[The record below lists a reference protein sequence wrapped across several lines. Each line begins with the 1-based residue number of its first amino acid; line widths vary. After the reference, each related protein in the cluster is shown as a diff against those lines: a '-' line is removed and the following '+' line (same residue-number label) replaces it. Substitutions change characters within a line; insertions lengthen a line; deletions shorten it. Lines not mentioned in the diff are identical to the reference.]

1 MIIRKS
7 SILTIFLILLSSIDL
22 TSQEDFI
29 PTYKNITIEDG
40 LPTNV
45 VYSVFID
52 NEGFVWFGT
61 DQGAVKYNGYKY
73 QNFTSENGLPS
84 NSVFGFYQDNK
95 DRIWFRTFSDQLS
108 YYKNDSI
115 YKPSVNDTLSKLI
128 EGRIIVSLKVIDD
141 KIYFGTIGGMN
152 TKDGGVFEGDL
163 SHIKSSLEATSDY
176 GFTPINVLEID
187 DSSFVYGTYNVT
199 KGNGGKYKNFQP
211 KEVVFYNGIN
221 TSTLVLQTTSQG
233 IGHFEF
239 CKDKNGNY
247 AISLGSKL
255 NIADHQKVLK
265 TFLLESSIQC
275 VAPYNGGVV
284 AGSKAGDVLCV
295 NSTNTNGYHQVFHF
309 KLEGEVSSFVEGE
322 NGALWISTLN
332 KGVYLIPDYQVKSI
346 PYNEIPTSIVSN
358 DDKVFVGFVDGSVKC
373 YADSLENGCKAIS
386 PRQKVLTIQS
396 LSKKNDGSILVGI
409 NQSGCNVI
417 SDDHLA
423 FKELGPIGN
432 IYSYISN
439 ENGTEWYGNHLGFF
453 KSINDQIVFSSLEI
467 GFNKRVKSLCVQGDE
482 LWVGTKK
489 GLWKYDGV
497 EVKLQF
503 PDSELATS
511 EISNI
516 LWDKLNDRIIVST
529 TSNGLYIINKNK
541 VFQFTI
547 SNGLSSNVINKFL
560 IEGNNIW
567 LATSKG
573 VNLIENYLNDFNVR
587 HFGKEQGLL
596 SNKIN
601 DIIKSKGAI
610 WMISDI
616 GLTKMPS
623 GKRPLVKVPQP
634 YFTTFKVNEIN
645 KKMSNIF
652 NLNYDQNNLFIEFFN
667 KSYIENSLFEY
678 QLVGVDPQPIV
689 ISDNS
694 VRYPALLPGNYQFK
708 VRSIS
713 DTDEKSDW
721 KTLDII
727 ITKPIWKEWYFY
739 VIIVVLIVLL
749 GFVVV
754 NRRLRNLNHKLLL
767 QKKLN
772 ELERQALQSQMNPHF
787 IFNSLNS
794 IQSFIASNSKVESMK
809 YLSTFAQ
816 LMRLVLISTR
826 EEGIPLSDEIK
837 VLDNYMSLEQ
847 LRSDNKFSYS
857 IQIKDS
863 IETELIDIP
872 SMIIQ
877 PYIENAIIH
886 GLLNKEGEGHI
897 LIEFELE
904 EGSVLCTIEDN
915 GIGRQKSQE
924 LKKNRNFEHKSYGI
938 LISTERLN
946 LLNKKVT
953 NKSVTVTDLYH
964 ENGDPAGTKVELI
977 IPILKVID

>member
-1 MIIRKS
+1 MIIRIS

-22 TSQEDFI
+22 TAQEDFI

-40 LPTNV
+40 LPTNI

-52 NEGFVWFGT
+52 HEGFVWFGT
-61 DQGAVKYNGYKY
+61 DQGAVKYNGYRY
-73 QNFTSENGLPS
+73 VNITTEDGLPS

-115 YKPSVNDTLSKLI
+115 FKPSVNDTLSELI
-128 EGRIIVSLKVIDD
+128 KGRIIVSLKVINDS
-141 KIYFGTIGGMN
+141 IYFGTIGGMDS
-152 TKDGGVFEGDL
+152 KDGGVFEGDL
-163 SHIKSSLEATSDY
+163 NQITGFVPSLDVV
-176 GFTPINVLEID
+176 GDTPLNVFEID
-187 DSSFVYGTYNVT
+187 YLNYVYGTYNVSRKNKGLSLPKT
-199 KGNGGKYKNFQP
+199 KS
-211 KEVVFYNGIN
+211 VTFYGDSS
-221 TSTLVLQTTSQG
+221 TSTVVLNTTSQG
-233 IGHFEF
+233 VGHVEAL
-239 CKDKNGNY
+239 KDIKGNY
-247 AISLGSKL
+247 AITLGSKL
-255 NIADHQKVLK
+255 YVLNKQNILDV
-265 TFLLESSIQC
+265 FSLESTIQC
-275 VAPYNGGVV
+275 LSLYKDGFL
-284 AGSKAGDVLCV
+284 AGSKDGDVLYV
-295 NSTNTNGYHQVFHF
+295 RPINKNNYKQVFHI
-309 KLEGEVSSFVEGE
+309 KLDGEITSVREGE
-322 NGALWISTLN
+322 NGVFWVSTLD
-332 KGVYLIPDYQVKSI
+332 KGVYIIPDYKVQSI
-346 PYNEIPTSIVSN
+346 TFNEIPTAIVSN
-358 DDKVFVGFVDGSVKC
+358 EDQVYVGFIDGTIKSFG
-373 YADSLENGCKAIS
+373 DSLEKVYQSFS

-396 LSKKNDGSILVGI
+396 LSKLNDNDILVGI

-417 SDDHLA
+417 SNDSLY
-423 FKELGPIGN
+423 FKKLSAIGN
-432 IYSYISN
+432 IYSYASDK
-439 ENGTEWYGNHLGFF
+439 NGEEWYGNHEGFF
-453 KSINDQIVFSSLEI
+453 EFLNDNNVFISYNI
-467 GFNKRVKSLCVQGDE
+467 GFAERVKSICKNGNN
-482 LWVGTKK
+482 LWIGTKN
-489 GLWKYDGV
+489 GLWKYDGNNV
-497 EVKLQF
+497 GQAF
-503 PDSELATS
+503 PETVLSQS
-511 EISNI
+511 EISKI
-516 LWDKLNDRIIVST
+516 DWDEINKVLLVST
-529 TSNGLYIINKNK
+529 TSNGLFIINNNDI
-541 VFQFTI
+541 FQF
-547 SNGLSSNVINKFL
+547 SSANDLSSNVVNKF
-560 IEGNNIW
+560 IIDGNNLW

-573 VNLIENYLNDFNVR
+573 LNLIENYNDEYKVF
-587 HFGKEQGLL
+587 HFGQDQGLL
-596 SNKIN
+596 SNSIN
-601 DIIKSKGAI
+601 DIIKFNGFI

-645 KKMSNIF
+645 KKLSNIF

-794 IQSFIASNSKVESMK
+794 IQSFIASNSKIESMK

-816 LMRLVLISTR
+816 LMRLVLVSTR

-837 VLDNYMSLEQ
+837 ALESYMSLEQ
-847 LRSDNKFSYS
+847 LRSDNKFSFS
-857 IQIKDS
+857 VNIKGD
-863 IETELIDIP
+863 IETDFITIP

-886 GLLNKEGEGHI
+886 GVLNKDGEGHI
-897 LIEFELE
+897 SIDFDLKE
-904 EGSVLCTIEDN
+904 ESVLCVIEDN
-915 GIGRQKSQE
+915 GIGRERS
-924 LKKNRNFEHKSYGI
+924 KNIKREKNIEHKSYGI
-938 LISTERLN
+938 LISTERLD
-946 LLNKKVT
+946 LLNRNFT
-953 NKSVTVTDLYH
+953 NKSVTVIDLYDAD
-964 ENGDPAGTKVELI
+964 GVPSGTRVELI
-977 IPILKVID
+977 IPVLK